1 MMNFR
6 KNFMKISAFTICMM
20 LITLSVFIPVN
31 AEGEESNVTFTP
43 FATAIGKQTVN
54 HGDKYNFIYHTK
66 VKSDT
71 LFDSDGVPTYTSN
84 SNAYYSLAL
93 KGWGSTYEG
102 IYISFYIQD
111 KGTEGIQY
119 WFNLNGQWRSIS
131 AQTAAN
137 IGTTGLDIF
146 IAHIG
151 EKSKAF
157 GVYVGKAENDPTL
170 LYTITASQ
178 ADHIYEISQAAADG
192 ATVTTIGYKT
202 TYTTVT
208 DAANAFN
215 TIANKDVPVTAIVGE
230 NVTSDISGGTYRVGD
245 YISFTASAK
254 DGYNTEDGYV
264 LSVTANGEKMTAK
277 DGTYSKII
285 TASEVAGVE
294 FSVSVVKEFDEFAT
308 IVGTQ
313 TVSHGD
319 KYNFIYHT
327 KVKDAALFDDD
338 GVPTYTSNSN
348 AYYSLALKGW
358 GSTYEGIYISFYIQD
373 KGTEGIQYWFN
384 LNGQWRSI
392 SAQTAANIGTTGLDI
407 FIAHIGEKSKA
418 FGVYVGKAENDPTLL
433 YTITAS
439 QADHIYEISQAAADG
454 ATVTTIGYKT
464 TYTTVT
470 DAANAFNTIANKD
483 VPVTA
488 IVGENVTSDIA
499 GGTYRIG
506 DLIEFTADVAADNV
520 LNVTANGEKLAA
532 KDGTF
537 AKVLTVNDLNGV
549 KFNLSLL
556 EEFEE
561 FASLIG
567 NSEFKHGGKYGK
579 FVYHV
584 NLQSDT
590 LFDSNGVPKY
600 QDMSVP
606 YFSLVLNGWGTG
618 YEAVSF
624 ELLIQPKSTGIEYW
638 FKFSDNEYRK
648 LSSDKAKKIG
658 GKSGLNLYV
667 VHNETNP
674 KVFELYSES
683 NNSDNLELIYSLTAA
698 QADHIYEVRQSIK
711 DGGNITTNGYQVNGD
726 YDNKTS
732 ATELFWKKGL
742 PATGDINDDGKFDIV
757 DLVRIKKYLASSTT
771 KINKHS
777 ADYNN
782 DRELDSLDLTSM
794 RRSLLGNE
802 EELLQF
808 QSPKYINQQLY
819 YDNNFDSKSV
829 KGADPSCMRIEA
841 EGDKNFGKYI
851 LTLTGNSTTID
862 TYIGKDLA
870 NWEKRKTLEITNAD
884 GTALTDVVKKDVW
897 APEMIYDGNTE
908 KYYLYFSATPGN
920 KNDVTGMTDDD
931 FAGKF
936 AKLPYVAVSDSY
948 DGPFVITD
956 NSAAYLYADN
966 TRLSENDGDST
977 NGYAYF
983 LKYSLFNPK
992 AMWEQLEKMAASDT
1006 VAAAIVNGGYPK
1018 VFSSIDYHPFVDT
1031 DGSKYLYFSCTTGE
1045 YEVIFG
1051 MKMISWTEPDYST
1064 LTRLTNN
1071 KTYTL
1076 NVTDTATYER
1086 NNVNEGAWITKH
1098 NDKYYLTMSI
1108 NSYGKDDY
1116 KVIQAVADSPL
1127 GSYRKL
1133 TVEEGGILLGSDR
1146 VEEVSGCG
1154 HHSIVE
1160 NNGELYIVYHTHQD
1174 IAEQGSAR
1182 YIALD
1187 KVEWVTNSNGLDV
1200 MYVNGPT
1207 RKNIM
1212 PLPSFASGYSNLVP
1226 DAEVTATNVKAGSSI
1241 SYLSDK
1247 LINSRGSTWK
1257 YSNTDF
1263 GDNYAKNTVFS
1274 GESVLTV
1281 DFGEK
1286 KTVRSIMIYN
1296 ADDTEIG
1303 FDNIEKIRLFCADG
1317 TVKCINNLSFDK
1329 ERNTYTYCDTTTSTS
1344 SFYLGAAVAEFNNLD
1359 VTKIEITV
1367 KPQNNSSSVGINEI
1381 VVLGK

>member
-20 LITLSVFIPVN
+20 LIALSVFIPVN
-31 AEGEESNVTFTP
+31 AEGEESSDTFSS
-43 FATAIGKQTVN
+43 FATAVGTQTVN

-66 VKSDT
+66 VKDAA
-71 LFDSDGVPTYTSN
+71 LFDDDGIPTYFSKSDKDPYFKLT
-84 SNAYYSLAL
+84 L
-93 KGWGSTYEG
+93 KYKYKGTDGNDHWENPQ
-102 IYISFYIQD
+102 IQFFIQD
-111 KGTEGIQY
+111 KREQDVNRIEYYLVVT
-119 WFNLNGQWRSIS
+119 NGSKVNWIWIEAERAKKI
-131 AQTAAN
+131 AAS
-137 IGTTGLDIF
+137 GLDIF

-151 EKSKAF
+151 SDSKDF
-157 GVYVGKAENDPTL
+157 GVYVGNAGSSPTL
-170 LYTITASQ
+170 KGTMKMSNANHS
-178 ADHIYEISQAAADG
+178 YEISQTVNGNSAV
-192 ATVTTIGYKT
+192 VTTIGYET

-208 DAANAFN
+208 DTANAFN
-215 TIANKDVPVTAIVGE
+215 AIANKDVPVTATVGE
-230 NVTSDISGGTYRVGD
+230 NVTSDIEGGTYRVGD
-245 YISFTASAK
+245 YISFTASANN
-254 DGYNTEDGYV
+254 GYNTEDGYV
-264 LSVTANGEKMTAK
+264 LNVTANGEKLTAK

-285 TASEVAGVE
+285 TAAEVAGIE
-294 FSVSVVKEFDEFAT
+294 FSVLAVREFDEFAT

-327 KVKDAALFDDD
+327 KVKDVALFDDD
-338 GVPTYTSNSN
+338 GVPTYFSKSDKDPYFKLT
-348 AYYSLALKGW
+348 LKYKYKGTDGNDHW
-358 GSTYEGIYISFYIQD
+358 ENPQIQFFIQD
-373 KGTEGIQYWFN
+373 KREQDVNRIEYYLVVT
-384 LNGQWRSI
+384 NGSKVNWIWIEAERAKKI
-392 SAQTAANIGTTGLDI
+392 AASGLDI
-407 FIAHIGEKSKA
+407 FIAHIGSDSKD
-418 FGVYVGKAENDPTLL
+418 FGVYVGNAGSSPTLKG
-433 YTITAS
+433 TMKMSNANHS
-439 QADHIYEISQAAADG
+439 YEISQTVNGNSAVVTTTGYTPTQTTTVSDMVKAFDTISG
-454 ATVTTIGYKT
+454 KDITVT
-464 TYTTVT
+464 
-470 DAANAFNTIANKD
+470 ANVDK
-483 VPVTA
+483 
-488 IVGENVTSDIA
+488 NVTSDIKPGKYRA
-499 GGTYRIG
+499 GDCITFKASANDGYNTEDGY
-506 DLIEFTADVAADNV
+506 V

-537 AKVLTVNDLNGV
+537 TKVLTVNDLKGV
-549 KFNLSLL
+549 EFNLSSL

-567 NSEFKHGGKYGK
+567 NSEFKHGDKYGK
-579 FVYHV
+579 FAYHV

-600 QDMSVP
+600 QNMSVP

-624 ELLIQPKSTGIEYW
+624 ELLIQPKATGIEYW

-658 GKSGLNLYV
+658 SKSGLNLYV

-711 DGGNITTNGYQVNGD
+711 DGGSITTRGYQVNGD

-732 ATELFWKKGL
+732 AAELFWKKGL
-742 PATGDINDDGKFDIV
+742 PATGDINDDGKFDIA
-757 DLVRIKKYLASSTT
+757 DLVRIKKYLAGSTT

-819 YDNNFDSKSV
+819 YDNSFDSKSV

-851 LTLTGNSTTID
+851 LTLTGSSTAID

-870 NWEKRKTLEITNAD
+870 NWDKRKTLEITNAD
-884 GTALTDVVKKDVW
+884 GTALTDVVKNDVW
-897 APEMIYDGNTE
+897 APEMIYDSNTKE
-908 KYYLYFSATPGN
+908 YYLYFSATPGN
-920 KNDVTGMTDDD
+920 KSDVTGMSDDD

-948 DGPFVITD
+948 DGPFVIAD
-956 NSAAYLYADN
+956 NSTAYSYADGAG
-966 TRLSENDGDST
+966 LSENDGDST
-977 NGYAYF
+977 YGYAYF

-992 AMWEQLEKMAASDT
+992 AMWEQLEIMAASDT

-1031 DGSKYLYFSCTTGE
+1031 DGSKYLYFSCTTGA

-1051 MKMISWTEPDYST
+1051 MKMNSWTEPDYET

-1071 KTYTL
+1071 RTYTL
-1076 NVTDTATYER
+1076 GGSSLEAEYER
-1086 NNVNEGAWITKH
+1086 NNVNEGVWITKH
-1098 NDKYYLTMSI
+1098 NGTYYLTMSI
-1108 NSYGKDDY
+1108 NSYSKDDY

-1133 TVEEGGILLGSDR
+1133 TLEEGGILLGSDR

-1160 NNGELYIVYHTHQD
+1160 NNGEL
-1174 IAEQGSAR
+1174 
-1182 YIALD
+1182 
-1187 KVEWVTNSNGLDV
+1187 
-1200 MYVNGPT
+1200 
-1207 RKNIM
+1207 
-1212 PLPSFASGYSNLVP
+1212 
-1226 DAEVTATNVKAGSSI
+1226 
-1241 SYLSDK
+1241 
-1247 LINSRGSTWK
+1247 
-1257 YSNTDF
+1257 
-1263 GDNYAKNTVFS
+1263 
-1274 GESVLTV
+1274 
-1281 DFGEK
+1281 
-1286 KTVRSIMIYN
+1286 
-1296 ADDTEIG
+1296 
-1303 FDNIEKIRLFCADG
+1303 
-1317 TVKCINNLSFDK
+1317 
-1329 ERNTYTYCDTTTSTS
+1329 
-1344 SFYLGAAVAEFNNLD
+1344 
-1359 VTKIEITV
+1359 
-1367 KPQNNSSSVGINEI
+1367 
-1381 VVLGK
+1381 

>member
-20 LITLSVFIPVN
+20 LIALSVFIPAN
-31 AEGEESNVTFTP
+31 AEGEESSVTFTP
-43 FATAIGKQTVN
+43 FATAIGNMDVEKSQQGN
-54 HGDKYNFIYHTK
+54 KDYYDFIYHTK
-66 VKSDT
+66 IKSDT
-71 LFDSDGVPTYTSN
+71 LFGEDGVPKKFYESEN
-84 SNAYYSLAL
+84 DPLFSLNL
-93 KGWGSTYEG
+93 NTWGDESEPLS
-102 IYISFYIQD
+102 ICFVIQD
-111 KGTEGIQY
+111 KRNQSVKRIEYYLVVTKGSKGNWLWIEPERAKEIAG
-119 WFNLNGQWRSIS
+119 N
-131 AQTAAN
+131 
-137 IGTTGLDIF
+137 GLDIY

-151 EKSKAF
+151 TSSKDF
-157 GVYVGKAENDPTL
+157 YVYVGNKGGAVQKGIMKANSANR
-170 LYTITASQ
+170 TAGIEQ
-178 ADHIYEISQAAADG
+178 GAADG
-192 ATVTTIGYKT
+192 AVVTTTGYET

-208 DAANAFN
+208 DTVKNFN
-215 TIANKDVPVTAIVGE
+215 TIANKDVPVTATVGE
-230 NVTSDISGGTYRVGD
+230 NVTS
-245 YISFTASAK
+245 
-254 DGYNTEDGYV
+254 
-264 LSVTANGEKMTAK
+264 
-277 DGTYSKII
+277 
-285 TASEVAGVE
+285 
-294 FSVSVVKEFDEFAT
+294 
-308 IVGTQ
+308 
-313 TVSHGD
+313 
-319 KYNFIYHT
+319 
-327 KVKDAALFDDD
+327 
-338 GVPTYTSNSN
+338 
-348 AYYSLALKGW
+348 
-358 GSTYEGIYISFYIQD
+358 
-373 KGTEGIQYWFN
+373 
-384 LNGQWRSI
+384 
-392 SAQTAANIGTTGLDI
+392 NI
-407 FIAHIGEKSKA
+407 
-418 FGVYVGKAENDPTLL
+418 AE
-433 YTITAS
+433 
-439 QADHIYEISQAAADG
+439 
-454 ATVTTIGYKT
+454 
-464 TYTTVT
+464 
-470 DAANAFNTIANKD
+470 
-483 VPVTA
+483 
-488 IVGENVTSDIA
+488 
-499 GGTYRIG
+499 GTYRIG
-506 DLIEFTADVAADNV
+506 DLVEFTADVAADNV
-520 LNVTANGEKLAA
+520 LKVTANGKELAA
-532 KDGTF
+532 DVDKFT
-537 AKVLTVNDLNGV
+537 KVLTAEDINGV
-549 KFNLSLL
+549 SFTLKSLEKLEKFVSLV
-556 EEFEE
+556 
-561 FASLIG
+561 G
-567 NSEFKHGGKYGK
+567 NSQNDHGGKYGK
-579 FVYHV
+579 FIYHV
-584 NLQSDT
+584 NIQSDN
-590 LFDSNGVPKY
+590 LFGRDGVPTHIS
-600 QDMSVP
+600 DSDP
-606 YFSLVLNGWGTG
+606 YFSLKLSG
-618 YEAVSF
+618 YGKSYEGIFV
-624 ELLIQPKSTGIEYW
+624 ELLIQYDKNGGTKYV
-638 FKFSDNEYRK
+638 FQCRSDQKTVWLDLDVEA
-648 LSSDKAKKIG
+648 AKKIG
-658 GKSGLNLYV
+658 SKSGLNIYV
-667 VHNETNP
+667 ASNGGNP
-674 KVFELYSES
+674 QWFQLFAE
-683 NNSDNLELIYSLTAA
+683 NANSDALKSLGSFAA
-698 QADHIYEVRQSIK
+698 KEANQVYEVTQSIK
-711 DGGNITTNGYQVNGD
+711 DGGNITTNGYQVNGG
-726 YDNKTS
+726 YDNNTA

-742 PATGDINDDGKFDIV
+742 PATGDINDDGKFDIA
-757 DLVRIKKYLASSTT
+757 DLVRIKKYLAGSTT

-794 RRSLLGNE
+794 RSSLLGNE

-808 QSPKYINQQLY
+808 QSPKYVNQQLY
-819 YDNNFDSKSV
+819 YDNSFDSKSV

-851 LTLTGNSTTID
+851 LTLTGTSTTID

-931 FAGKF
+931 FSGKF
-936 AKLPYVAVSDSY
+936 VELPYVAVSDSY
-948 DGPFVITD
+948 DGPFVIAD
-956 NSAAYLYADN
+956 NSAAYSYADGAG
-966 TRLSENDGDST
+966 LSENDGDST

-992 AMWEQLEKMAASDT
+992 AVWGQLEIMAASDK

-1031 DGSKYLYFSCTTGE
+1031 DDSKYLYFSCTTGE

-1071 KTYTL
+1071 TTYTL
-1076 NVTDTATYER
+1076 NGADVATYER

-1098 NDKYYLTMSI
+1098 NNKYYLTMSI
-1108 NSYGKDDY
+1108 NSYGNDNY

-1133 TVEEGGILLGSDR
+1133 TVEEGGILLGSDK

-1160 NNGELYIVYHTHQD
+1160 NNGELYIVYHTHQNVD
-1174 IAEQGSAR
+1174 KPTGDKR

-1226 DAEVTATNVKAGSSI
+1226 DAEVTATNVKDGSSI

-1247 LINSRGSTWK
+1247 LINSRGSTWMY
-1257 YSNTDF
+1257 YSKTDF
-1263 GDNYAKNTVFS
+1263 GDNYAKSTVFS
-1274 GESVLTV
+1274 GESVITV

-1303 FDNIEKIRLFCADG
+1303 FDDIEKIRFFCADG